1 VPGLQPKF
9 VEFDG
14 VDPTIEVGPSEV
26 RAVKVFLL
34 LPGDKKKDLKSDA
47 EPVKIELDD
56 VSNGQSTS
64 RNTTFRSPS

>member
-1 VPGLQPKF
+1 
-9 VEFDG
+9 
-14 VDPTIEVGPSEV
+14 
-26 RAVKVFLL
+26 L